1 MRLNR
6 TGRIAA
12 IVATAVGLSVS
23 VLTGAGVA
31 PGDQARFTA
40 TAYCDS
46 GVTKSGVRT
55 RRGIIA
61 ADPAHLPVGSVVR
74 VREVGHPRYEGI
86 YTVMDTGGLVRGRRI
101 DLYMPDCH
109 EARLFGLRRRVLVR
123 VLRLGWSPQASMPPA
138 DVSGSG
144 GRRPLP

>member
-1 MRLNR
+1 MTLLPASCLS
-6 TGRIAA
+6 ILAA
-12 IVATAVGLSVS
+12 ISLWSIPATADVR
-23 VLTGAGVA
+23 
-31 PGDQARFTA
+31 PGEQARFTA

-86 YTVMDTGGLVRGRRI
+86 YTVMDTGSLVRGRRI
-101 DLYMPDCH
+101 DLYIPDCQ
-109 EARLFGLRRRVLVR
+109 EARAFGLRKRVLVR
-123 VLRLGWSPQASMPPA
+123 VLRLGWSPQASMAPA
-138 DVSGSG
+138 DPTGP
-144 GRRPLP
+144 RAPMP

>member
-1 MRLNR
+1 MSLNR
-6 TGRIAA
+6 TRRFAA
-12 IVATAVGLSVS
+12 GIGAAAALAVAPSAT
-23 VLTGAGVA
+23 GVA
-31 PGDQARFTA
+31 PGEQARFTA

-86 YTVMDTGGLVRGRRI
+86 YTVMDTGGLVRGRCI
-101 DLYMPDCH
+101 DLYVPDCD
-109 EARLFGLRRRVLVR
+109 EAREFGLRKRVLVR
-123 VLRLGWSPQASMPPA
+123 VLRFGWSPQASMPPA
-138 DVSGSG
+138 DAAPPDARTPV
-144 GRRPLP
+144 P

>member
-1 MRLNR
+1 MSSIQARRLPVVV
-6 TGRIAA
+6 AA
-12 IVATAVGLSVS
+12 LALWAIPVTADVR
-23 VLTGAGVA
+23 
-31 PGDQARFTA
+31 PGEQARFAA

-55 RRGIIA
+55 RRGIVA

-74 VREVGHPRYEGI
+74 VRGVGHPRYEGI

-101 DLYMPDCH
+101 DVYVPDCT
-109 EARLFGLRRRVLVR
+109 EAKQFGFRKGVLVR

-138 DVSGSG
+138 DRSVA
-144 GRRPLP
+144 RRPVP